1 MANAIG
7 FGELFNKG
15 DFDANLSALKAKIS
29 EISEAINATAT
40 AANTLNTVLGGELKS
55 KINLLATS
63 STTLDTELKK
73 VRADFEAFKQTVAS
87 TKTTVDQYK
96 NANDKLKEK
105 VKEVETESKKL
116 NATQKESGKVAKTAS
131 INYGQL
137 SQSLIGVASGAAL
150 LYRGITMLRD
160 QISEAV
166 KSSIEF
172 ESVMKEVQAIS
183 RASASSLTLLTKDAQ
198 RLGATTEKTASQVG
212 SAQKELAKLGFTVTE
227 VLAST
232 SSIIDLST
240 ATGEGLAQSAT
251 VAAATLRAFGL
262 DAQQMIRVV
271 DVMAGSFVRSGLDLE
286 KFRESMKLVAPIAR
300 ATNIDIET
308 TTASLSKLAD
318 AGLSGSLAGTALRN
332 LFSNMADPTSKLAK
346 RLGFVV
352 ENSED
357 MIKAF
362 KQLRAEGVGL
372 AEAVQMVDVR
382 ARPAFFTL
390 LNQVDS
396 VEALTLEYRYLDGE
410 AHDIAETMRDTLKND
425 IEIASSAFDAMR
437 REMVDGFIPAMRE
450 GTQTTTT
457 FIEAIRLFSKGMKD
471 GSAQNET
478 FVGGMFKAVGQIKD
492 AVLYVTMLDHV
503 VNGLNKS
510 WDYFVKSNQE
520 YVEKG
525 KVKET
530 IQDTTTALD
539 SVLDALVK
547 GTEAFDTYT
556 KSNIALKEINE
567 GVSTTIEELMGQYPE
582 LVKKVE
588 KYNDGIFKQ
597 EEFLKALIIQQQR
610 EFKESKASYDSL
622 VLQEKALEEL
632 VEKLQETG
640 KSTKQLSDAERLLN
654 VTRELIK
661 KQLPFIIQLENA
673 LNDIRNASTE
683 GLEEQYNEQ
692 LKLNKILNDYNI
704 ELARTAE
711 LEAKIAFDRDRSL
724 ESLEAYKQAKI
735 RTAQAILQKEIEAI
749 RESEESETLKTA
761 RLKIVYE
768 KHKQTR
774 ISIEESIVKTLL
786 TLHQEM
792 YAKMVAEDEAY
803 LERFKK
809 HAEDVAKS
817 FEVAIQEIKGIN
829 DIMPKQEQAWRN
841 MSSEI
846 EHYNKVREGGLKR
859 FFQLKRE
866 ESALIQKG
874 KEQNDN
880 LNDADMDRLLQ
891 LKDELVEFE
900 KLTRQG
906 IATALRAVSQGVT
919 LLYDNAAV
927 RRENELVAIDRWEQ
941 ERIRLAGDNAEAI
954 TAIEEE
960 AEAKRRKIKIEQAK
974 ADKREALFQIA
985 IQTAV
990 NLVRVAWQPWLIAG
1004 VALLGAAQA
1013 AIVAA
1018 RPLPEFYKGTENAP
1032 EGHAWVG
1039 ERGRELVKDGKTGKV
1054 ALTPDKPTI
1063 AYLTRGS
1070 VVVPHEKTERILAS
1084 HNPDYNGIVLNKS
1097 VEVAQPKQPSIDYD
1111 KLIGGFKTAVK
1122 DIPLTTTNF
1131 DENGVRQFVRKGN
1144 ARIERLNARYKY

>member
-7 FGELFNKG
+7 FGELFNKE
-15 DFDANLSALKAKIS
+15 DFNSNLEALKGKI
-29 EISEAINATAT
+29 EAISKAIDETAT
-40 AANTLNTVLGGELKS
+40 ASSKLNQVLGGELKN
-55 KINLLATS
+55 KINTLTS
-63 STTLDTELKK
+63 SNSALDTELKK
-73 VRADFEAFKQTVAS
+73 VREDFEAFKHTVAS

-96 NANDKLKEK
+96 TANDKLKDK

-116 NATQKESGKVAKTAS
+116 NNTQKDLGKTTKQSS
-131 INYGQL
+131 ISMGQL

-166 KSSIEF
+166 KSTVEF
-172 ESVMKEVQAIS
+172 ESIMKEVQAIS
-183 RASASSLTLLTKDAQ
+183 RSSSSALQLLTKDAQ
-198 RLGATTEKTASQVG
+198 RLGASTEKTAVQVG
-212 SAQKELAKLGFTVTE
+212 QTQKELAKLGFTVTE
-227 VLAST
+227 ILAST

-251 VAAATLRAFGL
+251 VAASTMRAFGL
-262 DAQQMIRVV
+262 DAEEMIRVV
-271 DVMAGSFVRSGLDLE
+271 DVMSGSFVRSGLDLE

-332 LFSNMADPTSKLAK
+332 LFSNMADPTSKLSK
-346 RLGFVV
+346 FLGYTVQ
-352 ENSED
+352 NSQD
-357 MIKAF
+357 LIKAF
-362 KQLRAEGVGL
+362 KDLRDRGVDL
-372 AEAVQMVDVR
+372 AQAVQMVDVR

-390 LNQVDS
+390 LNQVDA
-396 VEALTLEYRYLDGE
+396 VESLTLQYRYLDNE
-410 AHDIAETMRDTLKND
+410 ANKTAEMMRDTLKND
-425 IEIASSAFDAMR
+425 LEIATSAFDAMR
-437 REMVDGFIPAMRE
+437 REMVEGWTPAMRD
-450 GTQTTTT
+450 GVQTTTT
-457 FIEAIRLFSKGMKD
+457 FVEAIRLFTKRMRD
-471 GSAQNET
+471 GTAQQNT
-478 FVGGMFKAVGQIKD
+478 FFGGMLKGLGQIKQLLLD
-492 AVLYVTMLDHV
+492 IQPFDEMFQWLWDSAVGASSAYTELEKAKEFLD
-503 VNGLNKS
+503 
-510 WDYFVKSNQE
+510 
-520 YVEKG
+520 
-525 KVKET
+525 
-530 IQDTTTALD
+530 D
-539 SVLDALVK
+539 SATSLDAFVNTMEK
-547 GTEAFDTYT
+547 STEAYDRFIHANEAVAEGCDITNE
-556 KSNIALKEINE
+556 KLKDL
-567 GVSTTIEELMGQYPE
+567 VELYPE
-582 LVKKVE
+582 LAQDVE
-588 KYNDGIFKQ
+588 DYNQGLFNQ
-597 EEFLKALIIQQQR
+597 AEFLSVVIDLQKKEFTEAISSYEALKQR
-610 EFKESKASYDSL
+610 KKTLEAFIEEQKESGKQSEIITEAEEQL
-622 VLQEKALEEL
+622 RIVRRALSTQLPMITKMEEAL
-632 VEKLQETG
+632 KNTREKLNEIT
-640 KSTKQLSDAERLLN
+640 
-654 VTRELIK
+654 
-661 KQLPFIIQLENA
+661 
-673 LNDIRNASTE
+673 
-683 GLEEQYNEQ
+683 EEQVATQ
-692 LKLNKILNDYNI
+692 VKLSKILNDYNI

-749 RESEESETLKTA
+749 RESEESETLKNA

-786 TLHQEM
+786 TLHQET

-829 DIMPKQEQAWRN
+829 DIMPKQESAWRN
-841 MSSEI
+841 MSSEV
-846 EHYNKVREGGLKR
+846 EHYNNMRENGLKR

-880 LNDADMDRLLQ
+880 LNDEDMDRLLQ

-906 IATALRAVSQGVT
+906 IATALRAVSQGVSM
-919 LLYDNAAV
+919 LYDNAAI
-927 RRENELVAIDRWEQ
+927 RRQNELVAIDRWEQ
-941 ERIRLAGDNAEAI
+941 ERIRLAGDNQEAI

-960 AEAKRRKIKIEQAK
+960 AEAKRKKIKIEQAK

-990 NLVRVAWQPWLIAG
+990 NLVRVAWQPWLVAG

-1054 ALTPDKPTI
+1054 SVTPDKPTI
-1063 AYLTRGS
+1063 AYLTKGS

-1084 HNPDYNGIVLNKS
+1084 HNPDYNGIVLGKS
-1097 VEVAQPKQPSIDYD
+1097 VERVATPQASIDYGR
-1111 KLIGGFKTAVK
+1111 IGQEFEKAVVK
-1122 DIPLTTTNF
+1122 IPLTTTNF